1 MRRKEMKIRS
11 ALVLLN
17 ESRFGEAARQQERI
31 GALNFNRKGETIMR
45 RLFALAGLL
54 LFTAG
59 AALAQDYPKIE
70 TSPAFMYIR
79 TSTQFAPFVVRG
91 QTVTPQAINC
101 AGGGG
106 TIAYNFSS
114 LIGLAADLGG
124 CKIFSNAYGLANTVD
139 GNEFTYLFGPR
150 ITYRSGSRFEP
161 FAEVNFGGMRISLTC
176 NSSALTCVNATGG
189 NTYTKNAFALT
200 AGGGFQVKLSKK
212 FSLRLVQAE
221 YLYTRFG
228 NNCAL
233 AVCSNNNS
241 QNSFR
246 LKSGI
251 VINW

>member
-1 MRRKEMKIRS
+1 MKIRN
-11 ALVLLN
+11 ALAVL
-17 ESRFGEAARQQERI
+17 SRRSSEAARHPERI
-31 GALNFNRKGETIMR
+31 GALKFNRKGETIMR
-45 RLFALAGLL
+45 RFFVLAGLL
-54 LFTAG
+54 LFTEG
-59 AALAQDYPKIE
+59 AALAQDYPKFE

-79 TSTQFAPFVVRG
+79 TSAGFSPFVVNGR
-91 QTVTPQAINC
+91 TITPQALNC

-106 TIAYNFSS
+106 TLAYNFSS
-114 LIGLAADLGG
+114 LIGIAADLGG
-124 CKIFSNAYGLANTVD
+124 CKIFSNAYGLGNTVD

-150 ITYRSGSRFEP
+150 LTYRSGSRFEP
-161 FAEVNFGGMRISLTC
+161 FVEVNFGGMRISLTC

-189 NTYTKNAFALT
+189 RTFSKNAFALT
-200 AGGGFQVKLSKK
+200 AGGGFQVKLSHK

>member
-1 MRRKEMKIRS
+1 MRRKEMKIRN
-11 ALVLLN
+11 ALAVL
-17 ESRFGEAARQQERI
+17 SRRSSEAARHPERI
-31 GALNFNRKGETIMR
+31 GALKFNRKGETIMR
-45 RLFALAGLL
+45 RFFVLAGLL
-54 LFTAG
+54 LFTEG
-59 AALAQDYPKIE
+59 AALAQDYPKFE

-79 TSTQFAPFVVRG
+79 TSGGFSPFVVNGR
-91 QTVTPQAINC
+91 TITPQALNC

-124 CKIFSNAYGLANTVD
+124 CKIFSNAYGAGNTVD

-150 ITYRSGSRFEP
+150 LTYRSGSKFEP
-161 FAEVNFGGMRISLTC
+161 FVEVNFGGMRISVSCT
-176 NSSALTCVNATGG
+176 STALACLSATGG

-200 AGGGFQVKLSKK
+200 AGGGFQVKLSHK

-233 AVCSNNNS
+233 AVCNNNNS

>member
-1 MRRKEMKIRS
+1 MKIRS
-11 ALVLLN
+11 ALVLLTQI
-17 ESRFGEAARQQERI
+17 RFGEAARQPERMS
-31 GALNFNRKGETIMR
+31 ALKSNPKGETIMHR
-45 RLFALAGLL
+45 CFVLAGLL
-54 LFTAG
+54 LLTTG
-59 AALAQDYPKIE
+59 SALAQDYPKVE

-79 TSTQFAPFVVRG
+79 TSTQFNPFVVRG
-91 QTVTPQAINC
+91 QIVTPQAINC

-114 LIGLAADLGG
+114 LVGIAADLGG
-124 CKIFSNAYGLANTVD
+124 CKVFSNAYGLANTVD

-150 ITYRSGSRFEP
+150 ITFRSGSRFEP

-176 NSSALTCVNATGG
+176 NSTALACINATGG

-228 NNCAL
+228 NNCPL
-233 AVCSNNNS
+233 AVCSSNNS

>member
-1 MRRKEMKIRS
+1 MKIRS
-11 ALVLLN
+11 AVVLGMVLL
-17 ESRFGEAARQQERI
+17 FGTVA
-31 GALNFNRKGETIMR
+31 F
-45 RLFALAGLL
+45 
-54 LFTAG
+54 
-59 AALAQDYPKIE
+59 AQDYPRVE

-79 TSTQFAPFVVRG
+79 TSVQFNPFVVAG
-91 QTVTPQAINC
+91 QTVTPKDLNC

-114 LIGLAADLGG
+114 LVGVAADLGG
-124 CKIFSNAYGLANTVD
+124 CKIFSNAYGLGNSVD

-150 ITYRSGSRFEP
+150 LTYRSGSAFEP
-161 FAEVNFGGMRISLTC
+161 FGEINFGGMRISLSC
-176 NSSALTCVNATGG
+176 KSSATNCVNATGG
-189 NTYTKNAFALT
+189 NTYTKNAFAMT
-200 AGGGFQVKLSKK
+200 VGGGLQVKLSKK
-212 FSLRLVQAE
+212 FSLRLIQAE

-233 AVCSNNNS
+233 AVCNNNNH